1 MKILYGVQGTGNGHL
16 SRAIELLPEFE
27 KHGTVDVLISGE
39 KNLLPLPFDVK
50 YRFKGLTLGMNE
62 KGKLSFS
69 RTFAQ
74 NHLRPFIHEIRQLN
88 IEKYDVVISDFE
100 PITAWSALMKNK
112 ECVGIGNQ
120 FSMMHPNVPMPHEDR
135 KFARFI
141 TENMVPVTDSIGIHY
156 EAYNSHI
163 ETPIISREIKNMKTD
178 EQGFILVYLP
188 AHDPHYIALVANS
201 LRNQQFEWRIFT
213 PFVKHKTHFSK
224 RVTFHPLS
232 RNEFQKSLATC
243 SAIISAAGFGLT
255 SEALYLG
262 KKICAIPIK
271 KHFEQECNGAA
282 LKNLGVYILPAF
294 NLKHSA
300 DIDFWL
306 SRVMPVKMNYEDNS
320 FDIVDKALC
329 LAQKLEFTAEKDPVK
344 KKFLSLI
351 V

>member
-16 SRAIELLPEFE
+16 SRAIELLPEFQ
-27 KHGTVDVLISGE
+27 KYGSVDVLVSGE

-50 YRFKGLTLGMNE
+50 YRFKGLTIGMND
-62 KGKLSFS
+62 KGRLSFS

-74 NHLRPFIHEIRQLN
+74 NHLRPFIQEIKELN

-100 PITAWSALMKNK
+100 PLTAWSSLMKNK

-120 FSMMHPNVPMPHEDR
+120 FSMMHPNVPMPSEER
-135 KFARFI
+135 KIARFI
-141 TENMVPVTDSIGIHY
+141 TENLVPVTDSIGIHY
-156 EAYNSHI
+156 EAYHSQI
-163 ETPIISREIKNMKTD
+163 ETPIISREIKNMNPD
-178 EQGFILVYLP
+178 DQGFILVYLP
-188 AHDPHYIALVANS
+188 AHDPNYIALVAKS
-201 LRNQQFEWRIFT
+201 LRNQKFQWRIFT
-213 PFVKHKTHFSK
+213 PFVKNIVQFSS
-224 RVTFHPLS
+224 RIVFHPLS
-232 RNEFQKSLATC
+232 RNEFQKSLNNC
-243 SAIISAAGFGLT
+243 SAVISAAGFGLT

-271 KHFEQECNGAA
+271 KHFEQECNAAA
-282 LKNLGVYILPAF
+282 LKRLGVYILPSL
-294 NLKHSA
+294 NLKYSS

-306 SRVMPVKMNYEDNS
+306 SSVSPVKLNYDDNTKS
-320 FDIVDKALC
+320 IVDKSIC

>member
-16 SRAIELLPEFE
+16 SRAIELLPEFQ
-27 KHGTVDVLISGE
+27 KYGTVDILISGE
-39 KNLLPLPFDVK
+39 KNLLPLPFEVK
-50 YRFKGLTLGMNE
+50 YRFKGLTIGMND

-74 NHLRPFIHEIRQLN
+74 NHLRPFIHEIRQIN

-100 PITAWSALMKNK
+100 PLTAWSSLMKNK

-120 FSMMHPNVPMPHEDR
+120 FSMMHPNVPVPPEDR

-141 TENMVPVTDSIGIHY
+141 TENLVPVTDSIGIHY
-156 EAYNSHI
+156 EAYHSQI

-178 EQGFILVYLP
+178 DQGFILVYLP
-188 AHDPHYIALVANS
+188 AHDPNYIALVAKS
-201 LRNQQFEWRIFT
+201 LRNQQFQWRIFT
-213 PFVKHKTHFSK
+213 PFVKNVVQFSS
-224 RVTFHPLS
+224 RIVFQPLS
-232 RNEFQKSLATC
+232 RIEFQKSLSNC
-243 SAIISAAGFGLT
+243 SAVISAAGFGLT

-271 KHFEQECNGAA
+271 KHFEQECNAAA
-282 LKNLGVYILPAF
+282 LKRLGVYILPSL
-294 NLKHSA
+294 NLKYAS
-300 DIDFWL
+300 DLDFWL
-306 SRVMPVKMNYEDNS
+306 SSVLPVKLNYEDNS
-320 FDIVDKALC
+320 KSIVDKALC